1 MSSHNIVLGPL
12 LGLEGEHA
20 NATIYSVCFLSE
32 NDVDAASLAYRIGK
46 QHLRS
51 EFTLISHL
59 SRGKF
64 WRAEITIPLAKL
76 DQVCNYQ
83 ILIEAQAAS
92 YALTRNALVAE
103 WSFFCPAAKQRVQLA
118 FASCNGFSSDK
129 VRAQHPAPMD
139 YLWQRMQQQQV
150 AHMANVDY
158 AEVVDAP
165 YAALI
170 MGGDQIYADAIFNQ
184 KQPLYAWSQKP
195 LKAQLSAPVSDTL
208 RQRIDSFY
216 LDTYL
221 RSWTQSAA
229 LRYCL
234 ASIPS
239 IMMWDDHDIIDGW
252 GSQPYRLE
260 TSPTYQA
267 MFDSAKKYFT
277 LFQVR
282 SVNNQALQQATAVP
296 AHFGMTLR
304 FRDYGLLVMDN
315 RSQRTLHNIMGSGK
329 ADFIQGLAALQADW
343 QAGQKLLVVS
353 GVPFLYRHFSESDN
367 NIRLSIQFDAYDDM
381 ADHWRFSTHYDEMC
395 SILQRLLQFQATL
408 QAHTPTKVF
417 IISGDVHVAASGSYR
432 EQPNAANPLNTGN
445 IIQLISSGI
454 VHPPPLSMEQSV
466 IRLASSITQP
476 DIDLGGGCILSAT
489 IRKDAAGNRF
499 LFHRNYAC
507 MHEGSDHKVWVNWH
521 YETITFANAGD
532 LTTPAQTL
540 ASPTLA
546 YQVLSL
552 PY

>member
-12 LGLEGEHA
+12 LGLEGEH
-20 NATIYSVCFLSE
+20 NKATTYSVCFLSE
-32 NDVDAASLAYRIGK
+32 TDVDAATLSYRID
-46 QHLRS
+46 QQSLQS
-51 EFTLISHL
+51 EFTLISSL
-59 SRGKF
+59 NRGKF
-64 WRAEITIPLAKL
+64 WRAEITIPLAQR
-76 DQVCNYQ
+76 DQVCHYQ
-83 ILIEAQAAS
+83 ILIDAQPAS
-92 YALTRNALVAE
+92 DAQTRNALVTDWA
-103 WSFFCPAAKQRVQLA
+103 FFCPAANQRVQLA

-129 VRAQHPAPMD
+129 LRAQHPAPID

-150 AHMANVDY
+150 LHMAAITY
-158 AEVVDAP
+158 KEVVDAP

-170 MGGDQIYADAIFNQ
+170 MGGDQIYADAIFNE
-184 KQPLYAWSQKP
+184 KQPLYAWSLKP
-195 LKAQLSAPVSDTL
+195 LKEQLSAPVSDTL
-208 RQRIDSFY
+208 RQRIDHFY
-216 LDTYL
+216 LDTYI
-221 RSWTQSAA
+221 RSWTKSAA

-234 ASIPS
+234 ASIPT

-282 SVNNQALQQATAVP
+282 GNNRALQQNNAAS

-329 ADFIQGLAALQADW
+329 QDFIQGLADLQAGW
-343 QAGQKLLVVS
+343 QAGQKLLVLS
-353 GVPFLYRHFSESDN
+353 GVPFLYRHFSESDR

-395 SILQRLLQFQATL
+395 SILQRLLQFQAAL
-408 QAHTPTKVF
+408 QAQTPSKVF
-417 IISGDVHVAASGSYR
+417 IISGDVHVAASGAYR
-432 EQPNAANPLNTGN
+432 EQSGTGN
-445 IIQLISSGI
+445 IVQLISSGI
-454 VHPPPLSMEQSV
+454 VHPPPLSIEQSV
-466 IRLASSITQP
+466 IRLASSIEQP
-476 DIDLGGGCILSAT
+476 DIDLGGGCILSAK

-507 MHEGSDHKVWVNWH
+507 MHEGGDHKVWVNWH
-521 YETITFANAGD
+521 YETIDFPNTNDLAAG
-532 LTTPAQTL
+532 AQKL
-540 ASPTLA
+540 VSPTLG
-546 YQVLSL
+546 YQVLGL